1 MYNSHRQG
9 AGICNRNLRK
19 YSAKLI
25 GETQLDKAK
34 PNYKIEQLCVIMH
47 KKFLINIKTRKKQK
61 TQKNIKKAK
70 FKKSTNLSE
79 FVLEIKKI
87 YFYQLIR
94 SADDQ
99 I

>member
-1 MYNSHRQG
+1 
-9 AGICNRNLRK
+9 
-19 YSAKLI
+19 
-25 GETQLDKAK
+25 
-34 PNYKIEQLCVIMH
+34 MH

-61 TQKNIKKAK
+61 TQKKHKKAK
-70 FKKSTNLSE
+70 FQKSTNLSE

>member
-1 MYNSHRQG
+1 
-9 AGICNRNLRK
+9 
-19 YSAKLI
+19 
-25 GETQLDKAK
+25 
-34 PNYKIEQLCVIMH
+34 MH

-61 TQKNIKKAK
+61 TQKKHKKAK
-70 FKKSTNLSE
+70 FQKSTNLSE

-99 I
+99 ILKKVRFF